1 MQISLNELKKQKTSN
16 RIYILGSGKS
26 ILDITEKEW
35 KEIEKHDTIGFNHWY
50 VHKHKPTFYDLSYLA
65 NDYFE
70 TSDVDMFKLAQ
81 EKCPNSVFIL
91 NHSLDEYHNNFFTDS
106 TFYKTHV
113 NHFDYFEGDVE
124 KIWETHTDDIGKLAT
139 YWSVDIFN
147 HFNQPYGSLMPNEHF
162 INKSRG
168 QLFSTIQIA
177 VLLGYT
183 DIRLLGVDLN
193 DEGKFQDHYND
204 APYSAKSVGNGG
216 EKLKAR
222 LSAYENMKDKNGV
235 HNTCQGTTDKDYLGI
250 HKLINIFTNKCLKNN
265 GVFLTVCNPDS
276 LLTKVNINYQSI
288 IGEIEM
294 EKITFC
300 IPSKNNRRYLEA
312 CIPSIRKNTYRKD
325 HDIIVFVDADND
337 GTVEWLESVKDEYN
351 LKYIVNDTD
360 ELYGIGRAYDK
371 CVDESTTDIFMIFH
385 ADMMLGKDADL
396 EAFKYLDKK
405 KVVCATRIEPP
416 LHPENGEKIIR
427 DFGMWPEKDVEEG
440 WLEDDFDKYVEEA
453 KVEFKDKTTNGCF
466 APWMMYK
473 DDFISM
479 GGHDP
484 RFASA
489 REDSDVFNRLSIG
502 GFELIQSWQSFVYH
516 LTARGGQFQ
525 HGKLTQDH
533 NQKSEEWQKLMNN
546 STREFFRKWGT
557 PVLHDNLLK
566 PIVPPKYDIGFV
578 VKNCDEGM
586 LEALEPWCSTI
597 YVDTYAEDYI
607 NKEQPNTT
615 DDLTKKIYSI
625 DDDVQNDIEVRIDG
639 SQLNNQNFNYIVQLS
654 QILANDEEL
663 EVGSFKLDIFE
674 ININKLKTHEEELIV
689 NENTMFNTN

>member
-1 MQISLNELKKQKTSN
+1 MQILLNELKKQKTSN

-26 ILDITEKEW
+26 ILDISKQEW
-35 KEIEKHDTIGFNHWY
+35 EEIEEHDSIGFNHWY
-50 VHKHKPTFYDLSYLA
+50 VHEHKPTFYDLSYLA

-81 EKCPNSVFIL
+81 EKCPNSIFIL
-91 NHSLDEYHNNFFTDS
+91 NQSLDEYHNNFFTDS
-106 TFYKTHV
+106 TFYKTHL
-113 NHFDYFEGDVE
+113 NHFDFFNKDVE

-139 YWSVDIFN
+139 YWSTDIFN

-193 DEGKFQDHYND
+193 DEGKFQDDYDD

-222 LSAYENMKDKNGV
+222 LSAFENMKDQDGV
-235 HNTCQGTTDKDYLGI
+235 HNTCQGTKDKDYLGI

-265 GVFLTVCNPDS
+265 GVFLTVCNSNS

-294 EKITFC
+294 DKITFC

-337 GTVEWLESVKDEYN
+337 GTVEWLESVKEKYN
-351 LKYIVNDTD
+351 VKYIVNDTD
-360 ELYGIGRAYDK
+360 ELYGIGKAYDK
-371 CVDESTTDIFMIFH
+371 CVDESNTDIFMN
-385 ADMMLGKDADL
+385 ADL

-416 LHPENGEKIIR
+416 LHPENGEKIIK

-473 DDFISM
+473 DDFISI

-489 REDSDVFNRLSIG
+489 REDSDVFNRLHLA

-525 HGKLTQDH
+525 HGKVTKDES
-533 NQKSEEWQKLMNN
+533 QKSEEWQKLMNK

-557 PVLHDNLLK
+557 PVLHNNLLK

-578 VKNCDEGM
+578 VKNCNEQI
-586 LEALEPWCSTI
+586 LETLEPWCSTI
-597 YVDTYAEDYI
+597 YVD
-607 NKEQPNTT
+607 K
-615 DDLTKKIYSI
+615 
-625 DDDVQNDIEVRIDG
+625 
-639 SQLNNQNFNYIVQLS
+639 
-654 QILANDEEL
+654 
-663 EVGSFKLDIFE
+663 
-674 ININKLKTHEEELIV
+674 ININKIQTYEEELIT